1 MSNKKGKYGRYL
13 HRILAVGDFVILNAV
28 FTALLFI
35 YPGIGPLHSR
45 LTILLLN
52 VAYLP
57 VSRWLTDTH
66 RERALQMDRLIRTS
80 IAAAGCHALAFTA
93 LLYVMGI
100 DDIPWQPMAM
110 FYGMFF
116 PALTLWRI
124 GTQFIIKNFR
134 SRGRNYTRVVII
146 GCGPTGERL
155 YREMTSDTGF
165 GYQVQ
170 GFFDLYCPPAF
181 PFKDLYRGNLADL
194 DRWVREND
202 TEEIFYCI
210 SGENAEAIQ
219 LSIGLCDEL
228 MMKFHFV
235 PQISPYMAR
244 NLKATFIG
252 SMPVLDVL
260 NNPLESPV
268 NSAMKRAF
276 DIVFSGAFL
285 VVSPLIFIPV
295 AIAIKL
301 SSPGPVFFRQ
311 ARTGYKG
318 HEFLCWKFRTMRVNA
333 QADSL
338 QASKSDP
345 RKTKV
350 GDFLRRTSIDE
361 LPQFIN
367 VLRGDMSVVGPR
379 PHMLK
384 HTEDYSRLIK
394 NYMVRHLIKPGITGW
409 AQVRGFRGQTE
420 ELWQMQGRIE
430 HDIWYIEHWS
440 FLLDIKII
448 IRTMLNALKKD
459 ENAF

>member
-1 MSNKKGKYGRYL
+1 MKKGKYGRYL
-13 HRILAVGDFVILNAV
+13 HRIIAVGDFVVLNAV
-28 FTALLFI
+28 FFVTLLI
-35 YPGIGPLHSR
+35 YPDVHPLRSR

-57 VSRWLTDTH
+57 VARWLSDTH
-66 RERALQMDRLIRTS
+66 RERAVQMDRLIRSS
-80 IAAAGCHALAFTA
+80 IVAAGVHAISFMA
-93 LLYVMGI
+93 LLFVMGI
-100 DDIPWQPMAM
+100 DNIPWQPIVT
-110 FYGMFF
+110 FYGIFV

-124 GTQFIIKNFR
+124 GAQFFIKLYR
-134 SRGRNYTRVVII
+134 SHGRNYTRVVII
-146 GCGPTGERL
+146 GCGTTGERL
-155 YREMTSDTGF
+155 YREMASDTGF

-181 PFKDLYRGNLADL
+181 PFKDLYRGNLNDL
-194 DRWVREND
+194 GKWVREND

-210 SGENAEAIQ
+210 SGENAEAIR

-228 MMKFHFV
+228 MMRFHFV
-235 PQISPYMAR
+235 PQISSYLAR

-252 SMPVLDVL
+252 SVPVLNVL

-268 NSAMKRAF
+268 NSFMKRAF
-276 DIVFSGAFL
+276 DIVFSGVFL
-285 VVSPLIFIPV
+285 VVSPIIFIPV

-311 ARTGYKG
+311 ARTGFMG
-318 HEFLCWKFRTMRVNA
+318 HEFMCWKFRTMRVNA
-333 QADSL
+333 DSDSL
-338 QASKSDP
+338 QASKNDP
-345 RKTKV
+345 RKTRV

-367 VLRGDMSVVGPR
+367 VFMGDMSVVGPR

-394 NYMVRHLIKPGITGW
+394 NYMVRHFIKPGITGW

-420 ELWQMQGRIE
+420 DLWQMVGRIE

-448 IRTMLNALKKD
+448 VRTMLNALKKD

>member
-1 MSNKKGKYGRYL
+1 MSIRKGKYGRYL
-13 HRILAVGDFVILNAV
+13 HRILAVGDYVILNMV
-28 FTALLFI
+28 FLVILAL
-35 YPGIGPLHSR
+35 YPGISALHSR
-45 LTILLLN
+45 LIILLLN

-57 VSRWLTDTH
+57 VARWLTATH
-66 RERALQMDRLIRTS
+66 RERALQMDRLIRSS
-80 IAAAGCHALAFTA
+80 IAAAGCHAVAFTA
-93 LLYVMGI
+93 LLYVMGA
-100 DDIPWQPMAM
+100 DDIPWQPVAA
-110 FYGMFF
+110 FYGIFI
-116 PALTLWRI
+116 PLLTLWRI
-124 GTQFIIKNFR
+124 STQVIIKYYR

-146 GCGPTGERL
+146 GCGTTGERL
-155 YREMTSDTGF
+155 YREMNSDIGF
-165 GYQVQ
+165 GYQMQ
-170 GFFDLYCPPAF
+170 GFFDLYCPPDF
-181 PFKDLYRGNLADL
+181 RFKDLYKGNLDEL
-194 DRWVREND
+194 GKWVREND
-202 TEEIFYCI
+202 TEEIFFCI
-210 SGENAEAIQ
+210 SGENAEAIK
-219 LSIGLCDEL
+219 LAIGLCDEL

-235 PQISPYMAR
+235 PQISPYLAR

-252 SMPVLDVL
+252 SIPVLNVL

-276 DIVFSGAFL
+276 DIAFAGTFLVFSPL
-285 VVSPLIFIPV
+285 VFIPV

-311 ARTGYKG
+311 ARTGYMG
-318 HEFLCWKFRTMRVNA
+318 HEFTCWKFRTMRVNA
-333 QADSL
+333 DSDSR
-338 QASKSDP
+338 QASKNDP
-345 RKTKV
+345 RKTRV

-367 VLRGDMSVVGPR
+367 VLLGDMSVVGPR

-384 HTEDYSRLIK
+384 HTEDYSRLID